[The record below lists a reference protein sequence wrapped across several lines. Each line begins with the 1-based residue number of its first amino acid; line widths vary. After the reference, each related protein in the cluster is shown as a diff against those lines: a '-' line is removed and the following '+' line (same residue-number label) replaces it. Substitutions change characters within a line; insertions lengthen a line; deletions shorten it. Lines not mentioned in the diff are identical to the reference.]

1 MDTATLPIYNF
12 IEAFQPQYINP
23 HGVEFTLN
31 ADSSVYVVFAWD
43 DKHQDQCL
51 EFGICYSNTNFEAFL
66 ESFRI
71 TSIQQLKSLTKAKL
85 WDLYH
90 TGNAEVFCSFG
101 VHFNNSFQLH
111 FHNKEHR
118 IIASNAAGEDHEVHE
133 PLKTP
138 RQFMQYTY
146 ARNVPFTKKELI

>member
-1 MDTATLPIYNF
+1 MEPVALTIYDF

-31 ADSSVYVVFAWD
+31 PDSSVYVVFAWD

-51 EFGICYSNTNFEAFL
+51 EFGICYYNTNFETFL
-66 ESFRI
+66 EHFRI
-71 TSIQQLKSLTKAKL
+71 SSIQQLKSLTKAKL

-111 FHNKEHR
+111 FHNKENR
-118 IIASNAAGEDHEVHE
+118 IIASNGKGEGHEVNE

-146 ARNVPFTKKELI
+146 ACNDSFIKKALI